1 MFSAAL
7 DSSLKCTL
15 VIADDDRIIF
25 NETLDSA
32 SRDNDRL
39 LPPWL
44 QKAAASCGI
53 TLRDIRQWTVG
64 TGPGSF
70 AGLRSGIAHIMG
82 IATATGASI
91 RGVPS
96 AIATAAAIHGV
107 CPPRSMRIG
116 VVMDGRCGEIILV
129 IVKDGRIEWTP
140 TAMLPADLLDS
151 QNACDL
157 WITPQ
162 AALLPPLPAPI
173 NASLQAIDSLDATH
187 LLRNTSIPWPKDST
201 EAIVSC
207 EPLYVRPPVFTE
219 PTKPLD
225 ILTIKQARKAS
236 TRCS

>member
-1 MFSAAL
+1 MYSAAL

-15 VIADDDRIIF
+15 VIADGERIIF
-25 NETLDSA
+25 NESLESA

-82 IATATGASI
+82 IATASGAAI

-96 AIATAAAIHGV
+96 AIATAAEAKSANGQ
-107 CPPRSMRIG
+107 RIG
-116 VVMDGRCGEIILV
+116 VVMDGRCGEIILI
-129 IVKDGRIEWTP
+129 IVKDGRIDSAP
-140 TAMLPADLLDS
+140 AAMLPDGLLEGKNS
-151 QNACDL
+151 CDL

-162 AALLPPLPAPI
+162 ATLLPPLPAPI
-173 NASLQAIDSLDATH
+173 CDEIQSIASLDATY
-187 LLRNTSIPWPKDST
+187 LLRDTSVPWPKDVT
-201 EAIVSC
+201 EAIASC

-219 PTKPLD
+219 PITPLN
-225 ILTIKQARKAS
+225 LLALNR
-236 TRCS
+236 R

>member
-1 MFSAAL
+1 MYSAAL

-15 VIADDDRIIF
+15 VIADGDKIVF
-25 NETLDSA
+25 NESLDSA

-39 LPPWL
+39 LPPWI

-82 IATATGASI
+82 IATATGAAI

-107 CPPRSMRIG
+107 CTPCVPRIG
-116 VVMDGRCGEIILV
+116 VIMDGRCGEVILV
-129 IVKDGRIEWTP
+129 TVKNGCLDGTP
-140 TAMLPADLLDS
+140 TAMLPAGLLDER
-151 QNACDL
+151 NTCDL

-162 AALLPPLPAPI
+162 ASLLPPLPAPI
-173 NASLQAIDSLDATH
+173 CDEIQSISAIDATH
-187 LLRNTSIPWPKDST
+187 LLRDTSVPWPKDAA
-201 EAIVSC
+201 EAIASC
-207 EPLYVRPPVFTE
+207 EPIYVRPPVFTD
-219 PTKPLD
+219 PVTPVNL
-225 ILTIKQARKAS
+225 LAIK
-236 TRCS
+236 